1 MAYYNNP
8 GQVNDEAISI
18 AGGKTFQVIQLA
30 DSEGNIINP
39 AAGDIVLNGDV
50 VIGTEIEISNDVG
63 NPVPVQSDALGEPDD
78 SVATTDTGTFSL
90 LALVKR
96 ALQGITS
103 IVGYV
108 DGVEG
113 SLTSVDGKLPTLS
126 SGRIPIDGS
135 GVTQPVSAASLPLP
149 SGASTAANQSTII
162 GHIDGVEGLLTTID
176 TDTSSIDGKLP
187 ALSNGRIPVDI
198 GAISLGDVEI
208 KNDVGNPIPTSV
220 PLRTPTTTSVASS
233 ATSVTILAANA
244 VRRGI
249 SIANDSTSILRLSF
263 STPATAANSFIV
275 MQPQSFLFLDQQL
288 MVGNAVYGIW
298 ASANGTAQVTE
309 YV

>member
-1 MAYYNNP
+1 MAYYENS

-39 AAGDIVLNGDV
+39 ASGELVLNGDV
-50 VIGTEIEISNDVG
+50 VIGTEIEIANDVG
-63 NPVPVQSDALGEPDD
+63 NPVPVKSVDLGETDD
-78 SVATTDTGTFSL
+78 AAATTDTGTFSL
-90 LALVKR
+90 ISLFKR

-103 IVGYV
+103 IAGYV

-113 SLTSVDGKLPTLS
+113 SLTSVDGKLPALS
-126 SGRIPIDGS
+126 S
-135 GVTQPVSAASLPLP
+135 
-149 SGASTAANQSTII
+149 
-162 GHIDGVEGLLTTID
+162 
-176 TDTSSIDGKLP
+176 
-187 ALSNGRIPVDI
+187 GRIPVDI

-208 KNDVGNPIPTSV
+208 KNDNGNPIPTSV
-220 PLRTPTTTSVASS
+220 PLRVPTTTSVASS

-244 VRRGI
+244 SRRGI
-249 SIANDSTSILRLSF
+249 SVMNDSTSVLRLSF
-263 STPATAANSFIV
+263 TTPATTANSFIA
-275 MQPQSFLFLDQQL
+275 MQPQSFLYLDQQL

-298 ASANGTAQVTE
+298 STANGTAQVTE